1 HRNLARLRLGIDHRG
16 ISHDVLDARV
26 TVVLRDPVTDL
37 VEVDRRLLV
46 AVRVLGHAKQLVLD
60 RGKLIEPDELAV
72 KGAALGE
79 IGYPNPDTDP
89 VVRAVLRTRS
99 DHDLDRE
106 TTGIGNQ
113 SRAGAVSLV
122 AELRLGKPSGLEAL
136 THLPLVRVSPREE
149 PDARALDAA
158 RQVILA
164 VALLPSRQL
173 DLSGADA
180 GQDHLL
186 RLGQLDRVERT
197 QRQRFGV
204 ELDHFRGH
212 VAREAAEHVHRILD
226 EQVSGRAR
234 KLFRGEFAGLV
245 RQVRCYAHQRA
256 FGRGYRLR
264 GDGKGEGGAR
274 RAQHDLKL

>member
-1 HRNLARLRLGIDHRG
+1 MLKGRIRFRRLLRSSDTNRLPTGRAIRFLSVADAGLLRGSAIRPHLREVVGHAVGVVEPHGHQVEAAQLVERRFHRNLARLRLGIDHRG

-136 THLPLVRVSPREE
+136 THLPLVRVSQREE

-173 DLSGADA
+173 DLS
-180 GQDHLL
+180 
-186 RLGQLDRVERT
+186 
-197 QRQRFGV
+197 
-204 ELDHFRGH
+204 
-212 VAREAAEHVHRILD
+212 
-226 EQVSGRAR
+226 
-234 KLFRGEFAGLV
+234 
-245 RQVRCYAHQRA
+245 
-256 FGRGYRLR
+256 
-264 GDGKGEGGAR
+264 
-274 RAQHDLKL
+274 